1 MAKPDYYI
9 YWDAM
14 APLRAARPRSV
25 PLPMKLVD
33 CEIPK
38 LAPDGPGRTL
48 PWFTLDADAAALRTH
63 VFPAQFFRWCQEYVW
78 VALQNRPP
86 KTASAKA
93 RVFWALDVWTRVVQ
107 GLLALNIPI
116 DPFEGCIL
124 TESGA
129 CVVPPTALSSLF
141 FNYYA
146 PMQALH
152 KAPAPRVDHGI
163 VAPAPFFDL
172 PWNWLRRQ
180 PALAKHLYALTPW
193 TDVFELPRKNNADA
207 GDLKGADAPTRAA
220 IFQWR
225 LWTMQELEK
234 FAHPREAWLPTGINP
249 GTATTWTG
257 LSKAAA
263 YDRYWP
269 HRMGTRSNSGSLLD
283 YVRAIERE
291 TTAATVIADTP
302 WYFPSFAWS
311 YSVGV
316 PALVNYLRQLDYDG
330 ELQARMQAWM
340 VLAVPRVDSR
350 GKALPDKPQPVT
362 CTDYRLAYEGKSG
375 EIKKNAEDAAGRA
388 AGLAAASPKVA
399 AQMASQVAGAL
410 QKVSVALAALET
422 VGGTA
427 ALAGALGSAG
437 AALGTM
443 AAALASAGPF
453 AAVSGALSAGIA
465 WVLMKIG
472 GVAVGHVYIPIIS
485 IPQPFVRTLKSSD
498 YKTQAT
504 GSSADVLL
512 RVVNAFVNIEKATG
526 FDLGFVFKPML
537 SVSASI
543 RFQRARALNEALEA
557 AAAALL
563 QQSLAVQEAIREGR
577 LAPPTREPPPTP
589 PTQERPPTVVVEGT
603 PGGVLV
609 RAFAFTGN
617 PFRLFS
623 RERRT

>member
-1 MAKPDYYI
+1 
-9 YWDAM
+9 
-14 APLRAARPRSV
+14 
-25 PLPMKLVD
+25 MKLLD

-38 LAPDGPGRTL
+38 FAPDGPGRTL

-78 VALQNRPP
+78 AALQKRPP

-116 DPFEGCIL
+116 DPFGGCVLI
-124 TESGA
+124 ESGA
-129 CVVPPTALSSLF
+129 CVIPPTALSSLF
-141 FNYYA
+141 FNYYG

-152 KAPAPRVDHGI
+152 KVPAPRADHGA

-180 PALAKHLYALTPW
+180 PALAKRLYGLTPW
-193 TDVFELPRKNNADA
+193 TDVFDLPRKNNADA
-207 GDLKGADAPTRAA
+207 RDFEGADAPTRAA
-220 IFQWR
+220 LFQWR

-234 FAHPREAWLPTGINP
+234 FGVHPREAWLPTGINP
-249 GTATTWTG
+249 GMVTTWTG

-263 YDRYWP
+263 YDHYWP
-269 HRMGTRSNSGSLLD
+269 HGMGKRSDSGSLLD
-283 YVRAIERE
+283 YVRRVERE
-291 TTAATVIADTP
+291 STTAGAISDVP
-302 WYFPSFAWS
+302 WYFPNFAWS
-311 YSVGV
+311 FSVGV

-330 ELQARMQAWM
+330 EIQARMQAWM
-340 VLAVPRVDSR
+340 VLAVPRVDSQ
-350 GKALPDKPQPVT
+350 GKVLPGEPQPVT
-362 CTDYRLAYEGKSG
+362 CTDYKLAYEGKAD
-375 EIKKNAEDAAGRA
+375 EIKKSAEDAAGRA
-388 AGLAAASPKVA
+388 AGLAAASPKAA

-410 QKVSVALAALET
+410 QKVSLALAALDIA
-422 VGGTA
+422 GLTA
-427 ALAGALGSAG
+427 AAAGVLGSAG
-437 AALGTM
+437 AALGAM

-453 AAVSGALSAGIA
+453 AAVGGIASAGIA

-472 GVAVGHVYIPIIS
+472 GVAVGHVYIPVVR
-485 IPQPFVRTLKSSD
+485 IPQPFVRTLKASD

-512 RVVNAFVNIEKATG
+512 RVVNTFVNIEKATG

-537 SVSASI
+537 SVSASLQL
-543 RFQRARALNEALEA
+543 RRRQALNDAREA

-563 QQSLAVQEAIREGR
+563 QQSLAVQEALREGGME
-577 LAPPTREPPPTP
+577 LPKREPVPAPKREET
-589 PTQERPPTVVVEGT
+589 RIPTVVVEGT
-603 PGGVLV
+603 PGGALI

-623 RERRT
+623 REKRT